1 MSNVIRMSKAAA
13 VRLGFTAL
21 LLSGWCL
28 IGFGADSA
36 PTTVTVMTRNVD
48 AGTDLG
54 YVLAATDETSFAQGM
69 AATLGELQASKFQQR
84 AALLAA
90 EIHATMPDL
99 IALQEVT
106 LWRTGPIMQP
116 PATNIL
122 YDQLD
127 QILAELGKLNLHYGV
142 NAVQS
147 ELDAEVPVPTST
159 AGIDLRMTDR
169 DVILARLDLP
179 QSQFDLFNAQT
190 HRFKSAF
197 TFGNPILGQLAVPSG
212 WMAVDVVANG
222 SKFRFVNTHLQSP
235 IAGISQADQVQ
246 RAQAEELLA
255 NLYLT
260 GMPIVLAGDFN
271 ANAEPGPED
280 TGTARR
286 IVNAGFLDAWTSA
299 HPGDP
304 GYTWPLFGE
313 DQNGGPATPNERID
327 LIFAG
332 GTLQLSFGDTPAVV
346 TAERTGTSAP
356 FASDHAGLVVKLRLK

>member
-28 IGFGADSA
+28 TGFGADST

-69 AATLGELQASKFQQR
+69 AATLAELRASKFKQR

-90 EIHATMPDL
+90 EIGATMPDL

-142 NAVQS
+142 IAVQS
-147 ELDAEVPVPTST
+147 ELDAETPAPL
-159 AGIDLRMTDR
+159 AGIDLRTTDR

-190 HRFKSAF
+190 HRYKSVL
-197 TFGNPILGQLAVPSG
+197 TIGSPILGQLAVPCG

-222 SKFRFVNTHLQSP
+222 SKFRFVNTHLQTP
-235 IAGISQADQVQ
+235 ITGMSQAEQVQ
-246 RAQAEELLA
+246 RAQADELLV
-255 NLYLT
+255 NLLFA
-260 GMPIVLAGDFN
+260 GMPVVLAGDFN
-271 ANAEPGPED
+271 SNAELGPEH
-280 TGTARR
+280 TGTAQR
-286 IVNAGFLDAWTSA
+286 IVNAGYVDSWKSA

-313 DQNGGPATPNERID
+313 DQNSGPTVATERID

-332 GTLQLSFGDTPAVV
+332 GLLQRWFGNTPAIV
-346 TAERTGTSAP
+346 TADRTGTTSP

>member
-1 MSNVIRMSKAAA
+1 M
-13 VRLGFTAL
+13 
-21 LLSGWCL
+21 
-28 IGFGADSA
+28 A
-36 PTTVTVMTRNVD
+36 PSFSWDFAGRRPIQTGQEANVD

-54 YVLAATDETSFAQGM
+54 YLFADTDESSFAQGM
-69 AATLGELQASKFQQR
+69 AATLAELEASNFQQR
-84 AALLAA
+84 AVRLAA
-90 EIHATMPDL
+90 EIGATMPDL

-127 QILAELGKLNLHYGV
+127 LILAELGKRNLHYGV
-142 NAVQS
+142 IAVQS
-147 ELDAEVPVPTST
+147 ELDAEAPVPT
-159 AGIDLRMTDR
+159 AGIDLRITDR

-190 HRFKSAF
+190 HRFKSVF
-197 TFGNPILGQLAVPSG
+197 TFGNPILGQLAVPCG

-235 IAGISQADQVQ
+235 IVGISQAEQVQ
-246 RAQAEELLA
+246 RAQGDELLA
-255 NLYLT
+255 NLFLT
-260 GMPIVLAGDFN
+260 GMPVVLAGDFN
-271 ANAEPGPED
+271 ANAEPGPEH
-280 TGTARR
+280 TGTAQR
-286 IVNAGFLDAWTSA
+286 IVNAGFVDAWKSA

-313 DQNGGPATPNERID
+313 DQNSGPTVPNERID

-332 GTLQLSFGDTPAVV
+332 GALQRWFGNTPAIV
-346 TAERTGTSAP
+346 TADRTGTTAP